1 MKKKYICMTAYH
13 LLITLTKVDNN
24 NRNELLLLEG
34 ALSEEI
40 IDLFVKENIFEKIT
54 VLNMYMFDELKK
66 CMGNRREV
74 FEIIELLKDGHIYI
88 YNDHIPIGW
97 ILDKYKIKYDLIE
110 DGYDFFSYKYTD
122 FRNRI
127 FTKKSKVRDYKDLLK
142 HLFFLRRTKGP
153 GFSKYCQSI
162 EVNNLSVVP
171 KDERYH
177 KFKEVPR
184 KDLFNNISEE
194 RKQLILRVFN
204 VEGLSG
210 VTEKSVLILT
220 QPLSLDRLMDSDE
233 KQYGFYKKICDKY
246 LSEGYEVYLKPHPRD
261 TITYEK
267 MNGVNLIA
275 QTVPME
281 LIEMVSDVKFERIIT
296 HSSTAINFLTCGME
310 KEIFFDFN
318 TREYNEKLLEKYKIN
333 KDEL

>member
-1 MKKKYICMTAYH
+1 MGRMYICVTPYQLLLTILKIEDGKSELVLQEGITDKEIISNLSKERIFKKIDILNMLIFDGVKKYITNKRKMAGF
-13 LLITLTKVDNN
+13 IT
-24 NRNELLLLEG
+24 R
-34 ALSEEI
+34 
-40 IDLFVKENIFEKIT
+40 FKEA
-54 VLNMYMFDELKK
+54 D
-66 CMGNRREV
+66 
-74 FEIIELLKDGHIYI
+74 DIYI
-88 YNDHIPIGW
+88 YNDHTPVGW
-97 ILDKYKIKYDLIE
+97 ILDKNKIKYNLIE
-110 DGYDFFSYKYTD
+110 DGYDFFSYKYID
-122 FRNRI
+122 FRNRV
-127 FTKKSKVRDYKDLLK
+127 FTKKATIRDYKDLLK

-162 EVNNLSVVP
+162 EVNDISVVP

-194 RKQLILRVFN
+194 RKQLILRVFG
-204 VEGLSG
+204 VEELSG
-210 VTEKSVLILT
+210 VTDKSVLILT
-220 QPLSLDRLMDSDE
+220 QPLSIDGLMNSDD

-261 TITYEK
+261 AVTYEK

-275 QTVPME
+275 QSVPME

-296 HSSTAINFLTCGME
+296 HSSTAINFLTCGKE

-318 TREYNEKLLEKYKIN
+318 TREYDEKLLEKYKIN

>member
-1 MKKKYICMTAYH
+1 MYICTTPYQ
-13 LLITLTKVDNN
+13 LLLTILKIEDDKS
-24 NRNELLLLEG
+24 ELVLLEG
-34 ALSEEI
+34 TTDKEIVSNLSR
-40 IDLFVKENIFEKIT
+40 EKIFKKIDI
-54 VLNMYMFDELKK
+54 LNMYIFDEIKRYITNK
-66 CMGNRREV
+66 REIAR
-74 FEIIELLKDGHIYI
+74 FITRFKEADDIYI
-88 YNDHIPIGW
+88 YSDHIPIGW
-97 ILDKYKIKYDLIE
+97 ILDKYKIKYNLIE
-110 DGYDFFSYKYTD
+110 DGYNFFSYKYTD

-127 FTKKSKVRDYKDLLK
+127 FTKKSTVRDYKELFK
-142 HLFFLRRTKGP
+142 HYLFLRRNKGP

-162 EVNNLSVVP
+162 EVNDISVVP

-184 KDLFNNISEE
+184 KELFENISEE
-194 RKQLILRVFN
+194 RKQLILRVFG
-204 VEGLSG
+204 VEELSG
-210 VTEKSVLILT
+210 VTDKSVLILT
-220 QPLSLDRLMDSDE
+220 QPLSLDRLMNSNE

-261 TITYEK
+261 TITYEEI
-267 MNGVNLIA
+267 NGVNLIA

-296 HSSTAINFLTCGME
+296 HSSTAINFLTCGKE

-318 TREYNEKLLEKYKIN
+318 TREYDEKLLGKYNIN

>member
-1 MKKKYICMTAYH
+1 MGRMYICVTPYQLLLTILKIEDGKSELVLQEGITDKEIISNLSKERIFKKIDILNMLIFDGVKKYITNKRKMAGF
-13 LLITLTKVDNN
+13 ITRFKGVD
-24 NRNELLLLEG
+24 
-34 ALSEEI
+34 
-40 IDLFVKENIFEKIT
+40 D
-54 VLNMYMFDELKK
+54 
-66 CMGNRREV
+66 
-74 FEIIELLKDGHIYI
+74 IYT
-88 YNDHIPIGW
+88 YNDHTPIGW
-97 ILDKYKIKYDLIE
+97 ILDKYKIKYNLIE

-127 FTKKSKVRDYKDLLK
+127 FTKKSTIQDYKDLLK

-162 EVNNLSVVP
+162 EVNDISVVP

-184 KDLFNNISEE
+184 KELFENITEE
-194 RKQLILRVFN
+194 RKQLILRVFD
-204 VEGLSG
+204 VEELSE
-210 VTEKSVLILT
+210 VKDKSVLILT
-220 QPLSLDRLMDSDE
+220 QPLSLDGLMNSDDR
-233 KQYGFYKKICDKY
+233 QYGFYKQICYKY
-246 LSEGYEVYLKPHPRD
+246 ISEGYEVYLKPHPRD

-267 MNGVNLIA
+267 INGIKLIA

-296 HSSTAINFLTCGME
+296 HSSTAINFLTCGRG

>member
-13 LLITLTKVDNN
+13 LLITLTKLDNN

-97 ILDKYKIKYDLIE
+97 ILNKYKIKYDLIE

-127 FTKKSKVRDYKDLLK
+127 FTKKSTVRDYKELFK
-142 HLFFLRRTKGP
+142 HYLFLRRNKGP
-153 GFSKYCQSI
+153 GFSKHCQSI
-162 EVNNLSVVP
+162 EVNDISVVP

-184 KDLFNNISEE
+184 KELFENISEE
-194 RKQLILRVFN
+194 RKQLILRVFG
-204 VEGLSG
+204 VEELSG
-210 VTEKSVLILT
+210 VADKSVLILT
-220 QPLSLDRLMDSDE
+220 QPLSLDRLMNSDE

-267 MNGVNLIA
+267 INGVSLIA

-296 HSSTAINFLTCGME
+296 HSSTAINFLTCGKE
-310 KEIFFDFN
+310 KEVFYDFN
-318 TREYNEKLLEKYKIN
+318 TQEYDEKLLEKYNIN

>member
-1 MKKKYICMTAYH
+1 MARMYICMTPYQ
-13 LLITLTKVDNN
+13 LLLTILKIEDDKS
-24 NRNELLLLEG
+24 ELVLLEG
-34 ALSEEI
+34 TTDKEI
-40 IDLFVKENIFEKIT
+40 ISNLSREKIFKKIDT
-54 VLNMYMFDELKK
+54 LNMYIFDEIKRYITNK
-66 CMGNRREV
+66 REIAR
-74 FEIIELLKDGHIYI
+74 FITRFKEADDIYT

-97 ILDKYKIKYDLIE
+97 VLDKHKIRYNLIE
-110 DGYDFFSYKYTD
+110 DGYNFFSYKYTD
-122 FRNRI
+122 FRNRV
-127 FTKKSKVRDYKDLLK
+127 FTKKATIRDYKDLLK
-142 HLFFLRRTKGP
+142 HLFFLRRTKGL

-162 EVNNLSVVP
+162 EVNDISVVP

-194 RKQLILRVFN
+194 RKQLILRVFD
-204 VEGLSG
+204 VEELSE
-210 VTEKSVLILT
+210 VAEKSVLILT
-220 QPLSLDRLMDSDE
+220 QPLSIDGLMNSDD

-267 MNGVNLIA
+267 INEVNLIA
-275 QTVPME
+275 QSVPME

-296 HSSTAINFLTCGME
+296 HSSTAINFLTCGKE
-310 KEIFFDFN
+310 KEVFFDFN
-318 TREYNEKLLEKYKIN
+318 TREYDEKLLKKYNIN

>member
-1 MKKKYICMTAYH
+1 MARMYICTTPYQ
-13 LLITLTKVDNN
+13 LLLTILKIEDDKS
-24 NRNELLLLEG
+24 ELVLLEG
-34 ALSEEI
+34 TTDKEIVSNLSR
-40 IDLFVKENIFEKIT
+40 EKIFKKIDI
-54 VLNMYMFDELKK
+54 LNMYIFDEIKRYITNK
-66 CMGNRREV
+66 REIAR
-74 FEIIELLKDGHIYI
+74 FITRFKEADDIYI
-88 YNDHIPIGW
+88 YSDHIPIGW
-97 ILDKYKIKYDLIE
+97 ILDKYKIKYNLIE
-110 DGYDFFSYKYTD
+110 DGYNFFSYKYTD

-127 FTKKSKVRDYKDLLK
+127 FTKKSTVRDYKELFK
-142 HLFFLRRTKGP
+142 HYLFLRRNKGP

-162 EVNNLSVVP
+162 EVNDISVVP

-184 KDLFNNISEE
+184 KELFENISEE
-194 RKQLILRVFN
+194 RKQLILRVFG
-204 VEGLSG
+204 VEELSG
-210 VTEKSVLILT
+210 VTDKSVLILT
-220 QPLSLDRLMDSDE
+220 QPLSLDRLMNSNE

-261 TITYEK
+261 TITYEEI
-267 MNGVNLIA
+267 NGVNLIA

-296 HSSTAINFLTCGME
+296 HSSTAINFLTCGKE

-318 TREYNEKLLEKYKIN
+318 TREYDEKLLGKYNIN

>member
-1 MKKKYICMTAYH
+1 MARMYICITPYQ
-13 LLITLTKVDNN
+13 LLLTILKIEDDKS
-24 NRNELLLLEG
+24 ELVLLEG
-34 ALSEEI
+34 TTDKEI
-40 IDLFVKENIFEKIT
+40 ISNLSREKIFKKIDT
-54 VLNMYMFDELKK
+54 LNMYIFDEIKRYITNK
-66 CMGNRREV
+66 REIAR
-74 FEIIELLKDGHIYI
+74 FITRFKEADDIYI

-97 ILDKYKIKYDLIE
+97 VLDKHKIRYNLIE
-110 DGYDFFSYKYTD
+110 DGYNFFSYKYTD
-122 FRNRI
+122 FRNRV
-127 FTKKSKVRDYKDLLK
+127 FTKKATIRDYKDLLK

-162 EVNNLSVVP
+162 EVNDISVVP
-171 KDERYH
+171 KDERYY

-194 RKQLILRVFN
+194 RKQLILRVFD
-204 VEGLSG
+204 VEELSE
-210 VTEKSVLILT
+210 VAEKSVLILT
-220 QPLSLDRLMDSDE
+220 QPLSIDGLMNSDD

-267 MNGVNLIA
+267 INEVNLIA

-296 HSSTAINFLTCGME
+296 HSSTAINFLTCGKE
-310 KEIFFDFN
+310 KEVFFDFN
-318 TREYNEKLLEKYKIN
+318 TREYDEKLLEKYNIN